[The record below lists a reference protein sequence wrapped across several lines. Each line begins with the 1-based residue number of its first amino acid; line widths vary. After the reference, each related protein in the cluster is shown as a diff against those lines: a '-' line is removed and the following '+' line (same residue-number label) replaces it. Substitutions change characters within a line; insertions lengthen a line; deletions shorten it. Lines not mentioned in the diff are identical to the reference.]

1 MLEMFLPLFR
11 GATLVMVNQSS
22 QKDPFQLLD
31 VIKDRRV
38 SVVQATPTT
47 FEVRSKYGCIKFYS
61 VLIDYNF
68 CIFLIDYNFCI

>member
-1 MLEMFLPLFR
+1 MFLPLFR

-31 VIKDRRV
+31 VIRDRKV

-47 FEVRSKYGCIKFYS
+47 FEV
-61 VLIDYNF
+61 LIPSLYLNSFFSDLTTFNF
-68 CIFLIDYNFCI
+68 FA